1 MPINKPTNQEKNC
14 FVIFCV
20 LVLVWKMGHK
30 RETGEFYIQKR
41 QHRTWVSA
49 HTSHSDSR
57 ASLQR
62 NLFGLILRV
71 ALLRLQLRRDELDL
85 SFFILVTA
93 LY

>member
-20 LVLVWKMGHK
+20 LVLVWKMGQK
-30 RETGEFYIQKR
+30 RETGEFYTEKTAQNL
-41 QHRTWVSA
+41 VSA
-49 HTSHSDSR
+49 HTSHRDSG

-71 ALLRLQLRRDELDL
+71 ALLRLQPRRDKRDL
-85 SFFILVTA
+85 SYFILVTA